1 MGGCPSGVGGRP
13 SRGVECSV
21 PGTHGCQAHL
31 FRTTRLL
38 MKLAPKREAGWLGF
52 FRGGEFDTKN
62 AGGYRGENGRGDG
75 VVTPTDFCNK
85 IISVPP
91 S

>member
-52 FRGGEFDTKN
+52 FRGGVLLGLYVDQLAYFVISYYTK
-62 AGGYRGENGRGDG
+62 DS
-75 VVTPTDFCNK
+75 TT
-85 IISVPP
+85 
-91 S
+91 